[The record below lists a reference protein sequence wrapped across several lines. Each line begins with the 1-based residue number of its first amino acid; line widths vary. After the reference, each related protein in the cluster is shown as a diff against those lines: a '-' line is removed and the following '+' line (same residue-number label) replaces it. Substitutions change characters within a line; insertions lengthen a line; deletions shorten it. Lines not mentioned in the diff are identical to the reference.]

1 MPAIVGMMQWDE
13 EMSVGVIELDADHK
27 ELIKVINQL
36 GANAEDQA
44 RQNAIRQS
52 LFALL
57 RYAEY
62 HFAREE
68 KVMAACQYPEIRE
81 HKAEHRDFVERINHL
96 HRRFDDNPD
105 AAAEAAA
112 AIVNE
117 ALLDFLQDWL
127 KHHIL
132 VEDMAYRPHAEHSPA
147 AREAAKSFK
156 ATEVWWSR

>member
-1 MPAIVGMMQWDE
+1 MAMMRWNE
-13 EMSVGVIELDADHK
+13 KMSVGMVELDADHK

-36 GANAEDQA
+36 GANAKDEA
-44 RQNAIRQS
+44 RRNAIRQS

-81 HKAEHRDFVERINHL
+81 HKLEHRDFVERINHL
-96 HRRFDDNPD
+96 HRRFDEGP
-105 AAAEAAA
+105 EEAA

-117 ALLDFLQDWL
+117 ALLTFLQDWL

-132 VEDMAYRPHAEHSPA
+132 IEDMAYQSYVELSRAAKQA
-147 AREAAKSFK
+147 ARSFK
-156 ATEVWWSR
+156 ATKIWWTQ

>member
-68 KVMAACQYPEIRE
+68 
-81 HKAEHRDFVERINHL
+81 
-96 HRRFDDNPD
+96 
-105 AAAEAAA
+105 
-112 AIVNE
+112 
-117 ALLDFLQDWL
+117 
-127 KHHIL
+127 
-132 VEDMAYRPHAEHSPA
+132 
-147 AREAAKSFK
+147 
-156 ATEVWWSR
+156 

>member
-1 MPAIVGMMQWDE
+1 MALMQWNE
-13 EMSVGVIELDADHK
+13 KMSVGVIELDADHK

-36 GANAEDQA
+36 GANAEDEA
-44 RQNAIRQS
+44 RRSATRQS

-68 KVMAACQYPEIRE
+68 KVMAACQYPDIRE
-81 HKAEHRDFVERINHL
+81 HELEHRDFVKRINRL
-96 HRRFDDNPD
+96 HRRFDEGP
-105 AAAEAAA
+105 EEAA
-112 AIVNE
+112 AIVDE
-117 ALLDFLQDWL
+117 ALLTFLQDWL

-132 VEDMAYRPHAEHSPA
+132 IEGMAYRPHAEHSPA

-156 ATEVWWSR
+156 ASEVWWSR